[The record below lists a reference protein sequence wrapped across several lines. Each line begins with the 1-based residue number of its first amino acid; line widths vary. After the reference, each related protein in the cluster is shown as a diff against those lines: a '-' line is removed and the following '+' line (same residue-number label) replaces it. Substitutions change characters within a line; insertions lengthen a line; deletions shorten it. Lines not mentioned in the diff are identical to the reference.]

1 MKKSPI
7 QNIHNEPVNQ
17 PVNNETVNNET
28 AVDDDKLFAI
38 PSPPKLSYRDLQRNM
53 LIAMFNQMNS
63 CDVELLMEDAFNI
76 WLDCSYLHKPRNNK
90 GNDI

>member
-17 PVNNETVNNET
+17 LVNNET
-28 AVDDDKLFAI
+28 AVDDDKPLAVS
-38 PSPPKLSYRDLQRNM
+38 SPPQLSYRDLQRKM
-53 LIAMFNQMNS
+53 LIAIYNQLNS
-63 CDVELLMEDAFNI
+63 CDVELLMDAAFNI
-76 WLDCSYLHKPRNNK
+76 WLDCPYLHEPHNNK